1 MPRLWRVR
9 RKRKRPVKRSGPPSP
24 RVQTRRQ
31 SKSST
36 LDIDFLKKKLCLI
49 FKISKPERTD
59 ITSLIHQHW
68 MSFLLISFLPCQKCI
83 FTPLYPFHLVSQFLF
98 SSLLLCN
105 DLHLFP
111 HSQRLPVWC
120 QHLTFHLCGCCASLF
135 LSSSLICLL
144 PPPLSS
150 LCMMVMDGPYGWVGC
165 ERGCDEDWPWRGE
178 SESERCVWECV
189 CVGVCV
195 LGGNIKEREKVG
207 YAERRTERLR
217 NAVKGGAD
225 KESKTGKKIRRWAVE
240 KEWMKMMAGV
250 GLRALLLML
259 GGALTLPCALGCAS
273 DQVLGRWWAEMDSGQ
288 LRILQ
293 SMNCIDLKR
302 EIIPVRGIYYCCKCS
317 VASWVPKTRGTA
329 TTRTGRQQLTASLED
344 LIACRHVL

>member
-1 MPRLWRVR
+1 M
-9 RKRKRPVKRSGPPSP
+9 SYF
-24 RVQTRRQ
+24 Q
-31 SKSST
+31 
-36 LDIDFLKKKLCLI
+36 
-49 FKISKPERTD
+49 ISKPEQTD

-68 MSFLLISFLPCQKCI
+68 MSFLLISFLLCQKCI

-105 DLHLFP
+105 DLNLFP

-144 PPPLSS
+144 PSLFLLSAWWWW
-150 LCMMVMDGPYGWVGC
+150 MGPMDEWAVRGAVMKTGLGGEKVRVKGVC
-165 ERGCDEDWPWRGE
+165 E
-178 SESERCVWECV
+178 SV

-195 LGGNIKEREKVG
+195 CWGGNIKEREKVG

-225 KESKTGKKIRRWAVE
+225 KESKTGKKIGRWAVE
-240 KEWMKMMAGV
+240 EEWMKMMVGV

-273 DQVLGRWWAEMDSGQ
+273 DQVLGRWWAEMDSGRLQ
-288 LRILQ
+288 ILQ
-293 SMNCIDLKR
+293 SINCIDLKR
-302 EIIPVRGIYYCCKCS
+302 EIIPVREIFYCCKRS
-317 VASWVPKTRGTA
+317 VASWMPKTRGT
-329 TTRTGRQQLTASLED
+329 TTTCTGRQQLTASLED
-344 LIACRHVL
+344 LIVCRYVL

>member
-1 MPRLWRVR
+1 MISICFPTHSV
-9 RKRKRPVKRSGPPSP
+9 
-24 RVQTRRQ
+24 
-31 SKSST
+31 
-36 LDIDFLKKKLCLI
+36 FLSDVNIWLFTFVDVVHL
-49 FKISKPERTD
+49 F
-59 ITSLIHQHW
+59 
-68 MSFLLISFLPCQKCI
+68 SFLPRSYV
-83 FTPLYPFHLVSQFLF
+83 FSPL
-98 SSLLLCN
+98 
-105 DLHLFP
+105 
-111 HSQRLPVWC
+111 
-120 QHLTFHLCGCCASLF
+120 
-135 LSSSLICLL
+135 
-144 PPPLSS
+144 PLSS

-165 ERGCDEDWPWRGE
+165 ERGFDEDWPWRGE

-189 CVGVCV
+189 CGGVCV

-273 DQVLGRWWAEMDSGQ
+273 DQVLGSRWAEMDSGQ
-288 LRILQ
+288 LQILQ

-302 EIIPVRGIYYCCKCS
+302 EIIPVRGVYYCWKCS

-329 TTRTGRQQLTASLED
+329 TTCTGRQQLTASLED